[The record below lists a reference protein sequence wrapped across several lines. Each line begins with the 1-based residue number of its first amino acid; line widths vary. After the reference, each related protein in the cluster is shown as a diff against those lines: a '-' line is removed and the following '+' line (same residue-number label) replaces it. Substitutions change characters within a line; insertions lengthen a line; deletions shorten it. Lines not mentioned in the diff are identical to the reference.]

1 MNSCSASVPHRPEAL
16 VSEVLVL
23 CYHAISPTWAAPLAL
38 SPELFERQTTMLI
51 RRGWQPTTFRDAV
64 HEPPAPRTLAITFD
78 DAFASVYEQAYPILS
93 SLRVPATVFAPTS
106 FMSERQPLHW
116 TGIDHWLQTDSAP
129 ELRGMSWEDLGCL
142 HQAGWE
148 VGSHTRTH
156 PRLTNLDDSAM
167 RDELAESR
175 REIAANLSAPCE
187 TVAYPYGDVDE
198 RVADA
203 ARNAGY
209 VAGAALAS
217 ALRAH
222 GPQRWPRVGIYNGDQ
237 MWRFRLKMSR
247 STRRL
252 RASRFWRSA
261 TSR

>member
-1 MNSCSASVPHRPEAL
+1 

-38 SPELFERQTTMLI
+38 SPELFERQMTMLL
-51 RRGWQPTTFRDAV
+51 RRGWRATTFRNAV
-64 HEPPAPRTLAITFD
+64 QDPPAAKSLAVTFD

-93 SLRVPATVFAPTS
+93 SLGMPATVFAPTS
-106 FMSERQPLHW
+106 FMSEPQPLHW
-116 TGIDHWLQTDSAP
+116 SGIDHWLQTDSAP
-129 ELRGMSWEDLGCL
+129 ELRGMTWEDLGSL
-142 HQAGWE
+142 QEAGWE

-156 PRLTNLDDSAM
+156 PRLTTLDDAAV

-175 REIAANLSAPCE
+175 HEISANLSAPCE

-203 ARNAGY
+203 AESAGY
-209 VAGAALAS
+209 LAGAALAS
-217 ALRAH
+217 GLRAR
-222 GPQRWPRVGIYNGDQ
+222 GLQRWPRVGIYNGDQ

-247 STRRL
+247 STRLL

>member
-1 MNSCSASVPHRPEAL
+1 M
-16 VSEVLVL
+16 SEVLVL

-38 SPELFERQTTMLI
+38 SPELFERQMTMLV
-51 RRGWQPTTFRDAV
+51 RRGWKATTFRDAV
-64 HEPPAPRTLAITFD
+64 HEPPAPKTLAVTFD

-93 SLRVPATVFAPTS
+93 SLGMPATVFAPTS
-106 FMSERQPLHW
+106 FMSERQPLQW
-116 TGIDHWLQTDSAP
+116 SGIDHWLATDAAP
-129 ELRGMSWEDLGCL
+129 ELAGMSWDDLGRL
-142 HQAGWE
+142 QEAGWE

-156 PRLTNLDDSAM
+156 PRLTNLDDDAV

-175 REIAANLSAPCE
+175 HEIAARLSRPCE

-203 ARNAGY
+203 AQRAGY
-209 VAGAALAS
+209 LAGAALAS
-217 ALRAH
+217 GLRAR

-237 MWRFRLKMSR
+237 MWRFRIKLSR

-252 RASRFWRSA
+252 RASRLWRSA

>member
-1 MNSCSASVPHRPEAL
+1 MA
-16 VSEVLVL
+16 EVLVL
-23 CYHAISPTWAAPLAL
+23 CYHALSDSWEAPLSL
-38 SPELFERQTTMLI
+38 SPDLFERQVSLLV
-51 RRGWQPTTFRDAV
+51 RRGWRGTTFRDAV
-64 HEPPAPRTLAITFD
+64 QAPPADKTLAVTFD
-78 DAFASVYEQAYPILS
+78 DAFASVYEHAFPILS
-93 SLRVPATVFAPTS
+93 SLGVPATVFAPTS
-106 FMSERQPLHW
+106 FMAERQPLHW
-116 TGIDHWLQTDSAP
+116 NGIDHWLQTQSAP
-129 ELRGMSWEDLGCL
+129 ELRGMSWEDLGRL
-142 HQAGWE
+142 HEAGWE

-156 PRLTNLDDSAM
+156 PRLTSLDDKEM

-203 ARNAGY
+203 AQSAGY
-209 VAGAALAS
+209 LAGAALAS
-217 ALRAH
+217 GLRAR

-237 MWRFRLKMSR
+237 MWRFRLKISR
-247 STRRL
+247 GTRRL

>member
-1 MNSCSASVPHRPEAL
+1 

-38 SPELFERQTTMLI
+38 GPELFERQMTMLV
-51 RRGWQPTTFRDAV
+51 RRGWQPTTFRNAV
-64 HEPPAPRTLAITFD
+64 KDPPARKTLAVTFD
-78 DAFASVYEQAYPILS
+78 DAFASVYEHAYPILS
-93 SLRVPATVFAPTS
+93 SLGMPATVFAPTS
-106 FMSERQPLHW
+106 FMSERRPLQW
-116 TGIDHWLQTDSAP
+116 NGIDHWLQTDAAP
-129 ELRGMSWEDLGCL
+129 ELAAMSWEDLGRL
-142 HQAGWE
+142 QEAGWE

-156 PRLTNLDDSAM
+156 PRLTNLDDNAV

-175 REIAANLSAPCE
+175 HEIATRLSAPCE

-203 ARNAGY
+203 AESAGY
-209 VAGAALAS
+209 VAGAALVS
-217 ALRAH
+217 SLRAR
-222 GPQRWPRVGIYNGDQ
+222 GLQQWPRVGIYNGDQ
-237 MWRFRLKMSR
+237 MWRFRLKLSR

>member
-1 MNSCSASVPHRPEAL
+1 VL

-38 SPELFERQTTMLI
+38 GPELFERQMTMLV

-64 HEPPAPRTLAITFD
+64 KDPPARKTLAVTFD
-78 DAFASVYEQAYPILS
+78 DAFASVYEHAYPILS
-93 SLRVPATVFAPTS
+93 SLGMPATVFAPTS
-106 FMSERQPLHW
+106 FMSERRPLQW
-116 TGIDHWLQTDSAP
+116 NGIDHWLQTDAAP
-129 ELRGMSWEDLGCL
+129 ELAGMSWEELGRL
-142 HQAGWE
+142 HQDGWE

-156 PRLTNLDDSAM
+156 PRLTNLDDAAV

-175 REIAANLSAPCE
+175 HEIATHLSAPCE

-203 ARNAGY
+203 AQSAGY

-217 ALRAH
+217 SLRAR
-222 GPQRWPRVGIYNGDQ
+222 GLQRWPRVGIYNGDQ
-237 MWRFRLKMSR
+237 MWRFRLKLSH
-247 STRRL
+247 SSRRL

>member
-1 MNSCSASVPHRPEAL
+1 M
-16 VSEVLVL
+16 SEVLVL

-38 SPELFERQTTMLI
+38 SPELFERQMTMLV
-51 RRGWQPTTFRDAV
+51 RRGWQATTFRDAV
-64 HEPPAPRTLAITFD
+64 REPPAPKTLAVTFD

-93 SLRVPATVFAPTS
+93 ALGMPATVFAPTS
-106 FMSERQPLHW
+106 FMSERQTLQW
-116 TGIDHWLQTDSAP
+116 NGIDHWLQTDSAS
-129 ELRGMSWEDLGCL
+129 ELRGMSWEDLGRL
-142 HQAGWE
+142 QEAGWE

-156 PRLTNLDDSAM
+156 PRLTNLDDNAV

-175 REIAANLSAPCE
+175 HEIATHLSTPCE

-203 ARNAGY
+203 AENAGY
-209 VAGAALAS
+209 LAGAALAS
-217 ALRAH
+217 GLRAR

-237 MWRFRLKMSR
+237 MWRFRLKISR
-247 STRRL
+247 GTRRL
-252 RASRFWRSA
+252 RASRLWRSA